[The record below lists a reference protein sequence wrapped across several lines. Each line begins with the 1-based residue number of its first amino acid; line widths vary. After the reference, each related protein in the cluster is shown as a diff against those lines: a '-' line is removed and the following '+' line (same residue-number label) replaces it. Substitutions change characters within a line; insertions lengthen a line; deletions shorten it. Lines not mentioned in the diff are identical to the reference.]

1 MVTHALAIR
10 HAFRSGARVYD
21 FMAGRNRLKESF
33 ATECRPMLWQVV
45 QQPRLAFRLENLG
58 RRIKRAAAEARSL
71 MSVLVTGAAG
81 FIGFHVA
88 KALLVRGDEVV
99 GIDNLNDYYDVR
111 LKEARLAELRRFA
124 DFSFVELDIADRDG
138 VLALTDRHKG
148 LRSIVHLAAQA
159 GVRYSLENPYAYI
172 DANVTGTLVMLEAAR
187 RIDKL
192 THIAY
197 ASSSSVYGAN
207 QKQPFSVEDRVDQPV
222 SLYAATKRSCELIAH
237 TYAHLYGL
245 PATGLR
251 FFTVYGP
258 WGRPD
263 MAAYL
268 FTRAI
273 LAGEPIKVFN
283 EGRMARDF
291 TYIDDIVAGT
301 VAAHDRPPSGGQ
313 APHRIYNLGNHHP
326 EKLLDFIAV
335 LERALGR
342 AARKELLPLQLGDVP
357 ESFADI
363 EASRRDLGF
372 EPRTTIEVGLERFV
386 EWYKWYHRVN

>member
-1 MVTHALAIR
+1 MTIL
-10 HAFRSGARVYD
+10 
-21 FMAGRNRLKESF
+21 L
-33 ATECRPMLWQVV
+33 
-45 QQPRLAFRLENLG
+45 
-58 RRIKRAAAEARSL
+58 
-71 MSVLVTGAAG
+71 TGAAG

-88 KALLVRGDEVV
+88 RRLLERGEQVL
-99 GIDNLNDYYDVR
+99 GIDNLNEYYDVR
-111 LKEARLAELRRFA
+111 LKKARLAILREFGG
-124 DFSFVELDIADRDG
+124 FSFVKLDVADREG
-138 VLALTDRHKG
+138 VLALVKVRRD
-148 LRSIVHLAAQA
+148 LRSVIHLAAQA

-187 RIDKL
+187 RIDNL
-192 THIAY
+192 SAIAY

-207 QKQPFSVEDRVDQPV
+207 KKQPFSVEDRVDQPV

-237 TYAHLYGL
+237 TFSHLYGL

-251 FFTVYGP
+251 YFTVYGP

-301 VAAHDRPPSGGQ
+301 IAAHDRAPGLTDGV
-313 APHRIYNLGNHHP
+313 PHRLYNLGNHRP
-326 EKLLDFIAV
+326 EKLLDFIGV
-335 LERALGR
+335 LERELGR
-342 AARKELLPLQLGDVP
+342 TARKELLPLQPGDVP

-363 EASRRDLGF
+363 EASRRDLDF
-372 EPRTTIEVGLERFV
+372 EPKTMIEVGLARFV
-386 EWYKWYHRVN
+386 EWYTQYHGI

>member
-1 MVTHALAIR
+1 
-10 HAFRSGARVYD
+10 
-21 FMAGRNRLKESF
+21 
-33 ATECRPMLWQVV
+33 
-45 QQPRLAFRLENLG
+45 
-58 RRIKRAAAEARSL
+58 
-71 MSVLVTGAAG
+71 MSIFLTGAAG

-88 KALLVRGDEVV
+88 KALLDRGERVV
-99 GIDNLNDYYDVR
+99 GVDNLNDYYDVR
-111 LKEARLAELRRFA
+111 LKEARLDRLHAYPRFVFA
-124 DFSFVELDIADRDG
+124 RLDVADRDG
-138 VLALTDRHKG
+138 ILAVVARHRD
-148 LRSIVHLAAQA
+148 LRSVIHLAAQA

-172 DANVTGTLVMLEAAR
+172 DANVMGTLVMFEAAR
-187 RIDKL
+187 RIEGL
-192 THIAY
+192 TGITY

-207 QKQPFSVEDRVDQPV
+207 RQQPFSVEDRVDHPV
-222 SLYAATKRSCELIAH
+222 SLYATTKRSCELLAH
-237 TYAHLYGL
+237 TYSHLYGL

-268 FTRAI
+268 FTSAI
-273 LAGEPIKVFN
+273 LAGRPIKVFN

-301 VAAHDRPPSGGQ
+301 IAAHDRPPTDELR
-313 APHRIYNLGNHHP
+313 HRIYNLGNHRP

-342 AARKELLPLQLGDVP
+342 TAKMELLPLQPGDVP

-363 EASRRDLGF
+363 TASRRDLGF
-372 EPRTTIEVGLERFV
+372 DPKTTIEVGLARFI
-386 EWYKWYHRVN
+386 EWYKEYHGVN